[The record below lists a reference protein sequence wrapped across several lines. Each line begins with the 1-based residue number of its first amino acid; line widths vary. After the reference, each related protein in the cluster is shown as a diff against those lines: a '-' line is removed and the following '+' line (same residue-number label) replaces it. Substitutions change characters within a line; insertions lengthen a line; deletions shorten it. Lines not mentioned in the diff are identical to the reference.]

1 MQENNQ
7 ESDNAMF
14 RRDATIQSMQRNV
27 DKNKWLSI
35 VFMHILSSYA
45 KMGGNAIR
53 KSHKSKGGSEERKY
67 KMKPINRASTSRWF
81 WG

>member
-27 DKNKWLSI
+27 DKNK
-35 VFMHILSSYA
+35 
-45 KMGGNAIR
+45 
-53 KSHKSKGGSEERKY
+53 
-67 KMKPINRASTSRWF
+67 
-81 WG
+81 